1 MRLCKVWPGTVAET
15 TEKEDSP
22 RIVELALEG
31 GETQYIPVEQ
41 QFPAA
46 YTTLLQGKLLR
57 NE

>member
-1 MRLCKVWPGTVAET
+1 MRLWKVWPGTVAET

-22 RIVELALEG
+22 RIVESALER
-31 GETQYIPVEQ
+31 EEIQYIPIEQ

-46 YTTLLQGKLLR
+46 YTTPFQGKLLR